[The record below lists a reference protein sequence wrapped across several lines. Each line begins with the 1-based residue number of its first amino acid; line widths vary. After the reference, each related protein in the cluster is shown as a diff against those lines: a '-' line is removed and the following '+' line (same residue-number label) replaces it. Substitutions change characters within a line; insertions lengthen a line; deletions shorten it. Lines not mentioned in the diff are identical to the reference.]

1 MQFDV
6 QSVIRRIEI
15 RLAEIGMTKQ
25 EFYEKSG
32 ISSGSFSQ
40 WNTGK
45 HAPSIKKVQRAASVI
60 GVTTEYLLYGV
71 DPMPDFAVKSPIV
84 ARINSLLAAKGIPKQ
99 QFYKD
104 CSITSASYSLWNT
117 GKTNPSM
124 KNLKIIAEY
133 LAVSVADLLPDEELV
148 PQEGIKKD
156 PIPKDEAEDSE
167 TAELREIWSSAD
179 ENERRD
185 LLEMARMLKSRRK
198 QNG

>member
-1 MQFDV
+1 M
-6 QSVIRRIEI
+6 
-15 RLAEIGMTKQ
+15 
-25 EFYEKSG
+25 
-32 ISSGSFSQ
+32 
-40 WNTGK
+40 
-45 HAPSIKKVQRAASVI
+45 
-60 GVTTEYLLYGV
+60 
-71 DPMPDFAVKSPIV
+71 VKSPIV
-84 ARINSLLAAKGIPKQ
+84 ARINALLAAKGIPKQ

-133 LAVSVADLLPDEELV
+133 LGVSVADLLPDKD
-148 PQEGIKKD
+148 PSAGIKKD

-167 TAELREIWSSAD
+167 TAELRDIWSSAD

>member
-60 GVTTEYLLYGV
+60 GVTTEYLLYG
-71 DPMPDFAVKSPIV
+71 
-84 ARINSLLAAKGIPKQ
+84 
-99 QFYKD
+99 
-104 CSITSASYSLWNT
+104 T
-117 GKTNPSM
+117 
-124 KNLKIIAEY
+124 
-133 LAVSVADLLPDEELV
+133 DLMPDEE
-148 PQEGIKKD
+148 PSAGIKKERPAD
-156 PIPKDEAEDSE
+156 GEAPDQ
-167 TAELREIWSSAD
+167 D
-179 ENERRD
+179 K
-185 LLEMARMLKSRRK
+185 LLEIVRDSQDMSFLLKVMDEVNKSMQK
-198 QNG
+198 LQ

>member
-45 HAPSIKKVQRAASVI
+45 HAPSIKKVQRAAGVI

-71 DPMPDFAVKSPIV
+71 DPMPDFVLKSPIV
-84 ARINSLLAAKGIPKQ
+84 ARINALLAAKGIPKQ

-104 CSITSASYSLWNT
+104 CGITSASYSLWNT

-133 LAVSVADLLPDEELV
+133 LGISVVDLLPDEELV

-156 PIPKDEAEDSE
+156 PVPKDEAEDSE